1 LKAKEDLARL
11 FNDALA
17 KAGLAAA
24 SVETFAT
31 PRRLALIA
39 TGLPLAT
46 EAVSEETKGPK
57 VGAPPQAMEGF
68 LRKTGLSQD
77 QLVERHGVYYAVAQ
91 KAGRQTVDVLAE
103 AIPAIIR
110 AFPWPKS
117 QRWGAASASTESL
130 RWVRPL
136 QGIVALL
143 GDAVVHCEIEGI
155 VSGAE
160 TMGHRFHHSGPIII
174 ENAGDYIE
182 KLRDAHILVHFS
194 ERCRI
199 IRDGAKAAAEAAGLT
214 LVEDEGLVIENA
226 GLTEW
231 PVPMLG
237 RFDPAFLDVPQE
249 VIQLTARVNQKY
261 FVCHSPLPP
270 AGGAGGGP
278 ELHAGAPSPN
288 PSRTREGDLANAF
301 VCTAN
306 IDAHD
311 KGAAIVAGNEKVLAA
326 RLSDAKFFWE
336 QDLKVALDDQ
346 AQKLAQI
353 TFHEKLGS
361 VADKVERVAKLARWL
376 VEQGIVGP
384 RSPAQAGAQPATNE
398 SSDAVLDPGLRRG
411 TQDLDGAPNP
421 NVTPAKAGGQLR
433 SEPLES
439 TGQEMDSR
447 LRGNDEDIS
456 VRAFADQAERAAKPA
471 RWLVEKD
478 IVGPRSPAQTGA
490 QPATNESSDQVL
502 DPGLRRG
509 TQDLADQ
516 AERAARLCKADL
528 VTGMVGEFPELQGI
542 MGGYYARA
550 QGESDAVADA
560 IRDHYKPVGQGDDV
574 PTAPVAVAVSLADK
588 LDTIVSFLAI
598 DEKPTGSKDPFA
610 IRRAAIGLIQLI
622 VINDLRLPLFAISS
636 NALFGLAETAFSM
649 VNELGAEVQN
659 YTEILANLQA
669 LETAGFSDNEFI
681 QLNLPDVQNVRE
693 SGAMNLL
700 LLVRAK
706 FSAGPKAFI
715 AEVNDFFADRLK
727 VQQREAG
734 VRHDL
739 IDAVFSLGGED
750 DLVRLLARVKALQ
763 AYITT
768 AEGANLLAAYK
779 RAANILKQAESSSP
793 STRDGEGDRSAQP
806 RGGGAPP
813 SVADAT
819 ATSPSRVDGEE
830 LALLTALD
838 AAEPKAA
845 AALSVEDFEGAMAA
859 LATLRAPIDA
869 FFEAVMV
876 NDPDQDKRTFRLGL
890 LARFRDAV
898 HQVADF
904 SKIEG

>member
-1 LKAKEDLARL
+1 MTDFLLELRSEEIPARMQVKAKEDLARL

-46 EAVSEETKGPK
+46 DAVSEETKGPK

-68 LRKTGLSQD
+68 LRKTGLTQD
-77 QLVERHGVYYAVAQ
+77 QLIERDGVYFAVVE

-117 QRWGAASASTESL
+117 QRWGAGSASTESL

-136 QGIVALL
+136 QGIVAIL
-143 GDAVVHCEIEGI
+143 GDDVVSCEIEGI
-155 VSGAE
+155 VSGAT
-160 TMGHRFHHSGPIII
+160 TMGHRFHHSGPVTIG
-174 ENAGDYIE
+174 NAGDYAE
-182 KLRDAHILVHFS
+182 KLRNAHVLVHFS
-194 ERCRI
+194 ERCAL
-199 IRDGAKAAAEAAGLT
+199 IRDGAKAAAAAAGLT
-214 LVEDEGLVIENA
+214 LVEDEGLVVENA

-237 RFDPAFLDVPQE
+237 RFDPAFLEVPQE

-261 FVCHSPLPP
+261 FVCHDS
-270 AGGAGGGP
+270 AGK
-278 ELHAGAPSPN
+278 
-288 PSRTREGDLANAF
+288 LANAF

-311 KGAAIVAGNEKVLAA
+311 GGAAIVAGNEKVLAA

-346 AQKLAQI
+346 ATKLAQI

-376 VEQGIVGP
+376 VEEGIVK
-384 RSPAQAGAQPATNE
+384 GAN
-398 SSDAVLDPGLRRG
+398 
-411 TQDLDGAPNP
+411 
-421 NVTPAKAGGQLR
+421 
-433 SEPLES
+433 
-439 TGQEMDSR
+439 
-447 LRGNDEDIS
+447 
-456 VRAFADQAERAAKPA
+456 AD
-471 RWLVEKD
+471 D
-478 IVGPRSPAQTGA
+478 
-490 QPATNESSDQVL
+490 
-502 DPGLRRG
+502 
-509 TQDLADQ
+509 

-528 VTGMVGEFPELQGI
+528 VTGMVGEFPELQGL

-550 QGESDAVADA
+550 QGEADAVADA
-560 IRDHYKPVGQGDDV
+560 VRDHYKPVGQGDDV
-574 PTAPVAVAVSLADK
+574 PTAPVTVAVSLADK
-588 LDTIVSFLAI
+588 LDTLAQFFAAGMP
-598 DEKPTGSKDPFA
+598 PTGSKDPFA
-610 IRRAAIGLIQLI
+610 LRRAAIGFLSLLLQ
-622 VINDLRLPLFAISS
+622 NDLRCSLKDML
-636 NALFGLAETAFSM
+636 LAT
-649 VNELGAEVQN
+649 GAA
-659 YTEILANLQA
+659 TSFDS
-669 LETAGFSDNEFI
+669 LEEF
-681 QLNLPDVQNVRE
+681 
-693 SGAMNLL
+693 
-700 LLVRAK
+700 LV
-706 FSAGPKAFI
+706 
-715 AEVNDFFADRLK
+715 DRLK

-750 DLVRLLARVKALQ
+750 DLVRLLARVNALQ

-779 RAANILKQAESSSP
+779 RAANILKQAVSSSP
-793 STRDGEGDRSAQP
+793 STSDGEGDRSAQP
-806 RGGGAPP
+806 SGGGAPP

-819 ATSPSRVDGEE
+819 ATSPSHVDGEE
-830 LALLTALD
+830 RALLTALD
-838 AAEPKAA
+838 TAAPNAA
-845 AALSVEDFEGAMAA
+845 AAVDAEDFEGAMAA
-859 LATLRAPIDA
+859 LASLRAPIDA
-869 FFEAVMV
+869 FFDGVMV
-876 NDPDQDKRTFRLGL
+876 NDEDPAKRAFRLGL

-898 HQVADF
+898 HRVADF
-904 SKIEG
+904 SKVEG

>member
-1 LKAKEDLARL
+1 MDGKEWVGSVTDFLLELRSEEIPARMQVKAKEDLARL

-39 TGLPLAT
+39 TGLPMAT

-57 VGAPPQAMEGF
+57 LGAPPQAMEGF
-68 LRKTGLSQD
+68 LRKTGLTQD
-77 QLVERHGVYYAVAQ
+77 QLIERDGVYFAVVE
-91 KAGRQTVDVLAE
+91 KAGRQTADVLAE

-117 QRWGAASASTESL
+117 QRWGAASVSTESL

-143 GDAVVHCEIEGI
+143 GDDVVPSEIDGI
-155 VSGAE
+155 CSGAA
-160 TMGHRFHHSGPIII
+160 TMGHRFHHSGTIHIA
-174 ENAGDYIE
+174 NAADYAA
-182 KLRDAHILVHFS
+182 KLRDAHVLVHFS

-199 IRDGAKAAAEAAGLT
+199 IRDGAKAPAEAAGLT
-214 LVEDEGLVIENA
+214 LVADEGLVVENA

-237 RFDPAFLDVPQE
+237 RFDAGFLDVPQE

-261 FVCHSPLPP
+261 FVCHDK
-270 AGGAGGGP
+270 AGK
-278 ELHAGAPSPN
+278 
-288 PSRTREGDLANAF
+288 LANAF

-311 KGAAIVAGNEKVLAA
+311 GGAAIVAGNEKVLAA

-346 AQKLAQI
+346 AKKLAQI

-361 VADKVERVAKLARWL
+361 VADKVDRVAKLARWL
-376 VEQGIVGP
+376 VEEGIVK
-384 RSPAQAGAQPATNE
+384 GA
-398 SSDAVLDPGLRRG
+398 S
-411 TQDLDGAPNP
+411 
-421 NVTPAKAGGQLR
+421 
-433 SEPLES
+433 
-439 TGQEMDSR
+439 
-447 LRGNDEDIS
+447 
-456 VRAFADQAERAAKPA
+456 AD
-471 RWLVEKD
+471 D
-478 IVGPRSPAQTGA
+478 
-490 QPATNESSDQVL
+490 
-502 DPGLRRG
+502 
-509 TQDLADQ
+509 

-574 PTAPVAVAVSLADK
+574 PTAPVTVAVSLADK
-588 LDTIVSFLAI
+588 LDTLAQFFAAGMP
-598 DEKPTGSKDPFA
+598 PTGSKDPFA
-610 IRRAAIGLIQLI
+610 LRRAAIGFLSLLLQ
-622 VINDLRLPLFAISS
+622 NDLRSSLKGMLVATGAGASFAI
-636 NALFGLAETAFSM
+636 
-649 VNELGAEVQN
+649 
-659 YTEILANLQA
+659 
-669 LETAGFSDNEFI
+669 LEEFLI
-681 QLNLPDVQNVRE
+681 
-693 SGAMNLL
+693 
-700 LLVRAK
+700 
-706 FSAGPKAFI
+706 
-715 AEVNDFFADRLK
+715 DRLK

-763 AYITT
+763 AYIST

-779 RAANILKQAESSSP
+779 RAANILKGSDPVSP
-793 STRDGEGDRSAQP
+793 ALDTARDALM
-806 RGGGAPP
+806 
-813 SVADAT
+813 ADPA
-819 ATSPSRVDGEE
+819 DI
-830 LALLTALD
+830 ALLSALD
-838 AAEPKAA
+838 IAEPQAKKALEA
-845 AALSVEDFEGAMAA
+845 EQFEDAMAA
-859 LATLRAPIDA
+859 LATLRAPIDR
-869 FFEAVMV
+869 FFEEVMV
-876 NDPDQDKRTFRLGL
+876 NDENAAKRAFRLGL

-898 HQVADF
+898 TQVADF